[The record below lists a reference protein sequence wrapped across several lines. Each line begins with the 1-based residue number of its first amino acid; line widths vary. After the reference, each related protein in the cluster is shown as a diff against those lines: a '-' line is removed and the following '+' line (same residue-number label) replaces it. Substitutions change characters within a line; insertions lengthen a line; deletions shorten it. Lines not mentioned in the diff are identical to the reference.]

1 MIFKLFKEKS
11 NEKHLN
17 NILAKRHVDNSN
29 AEIKSLGVIIH
40 IDKYDDYESFREL
53 ASNLNIYSKNLK
65 IIAYTTEEKADN
77 NFWDEC
83 FSFNDFG
90 WRGNIKNMSLQSFI
104 ETKFDALI
112 SYYEEDILELKLI
125 TGMSK
130 AYFKIGLFQE
140 DNRLNDLIIK
150 TSLDDFGVFKNEL
163 MKYLSILKKIKNE

>member
-11 NEKHLN
+11 NEKYLN
-17 NILAKRHVDNSN
+17 NILAKRHVDYSN
-29 AEIKSLGVIIH
+29 TEIKSLGVIIH

-53 ASNLNIYSKNLK
+53 ASYLNIHSKNLK
-65 IIAYTTEEKADN
+65 VIAYTTDEKAVN

-83 FSFNDFG
+83 YSFKDFG
-90 WRGNIKNMSLQSFI
+90 WRGNIKNVSLQSFI

-130 AYFKIGLFQE
+130 AHFKIGLFQE

-150 TSLDDFGVFKNEL
+150 TGLKEFSVFKNEL
-163 MKYLSILKKIKNE
+163 FKYLTILKKIKNE